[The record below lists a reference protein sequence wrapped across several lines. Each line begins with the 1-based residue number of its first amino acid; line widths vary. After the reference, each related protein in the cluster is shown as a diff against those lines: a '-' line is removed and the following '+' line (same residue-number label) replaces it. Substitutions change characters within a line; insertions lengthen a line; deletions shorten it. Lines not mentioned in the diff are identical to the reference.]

1 MAEVSV
7 YFAVKLWAIISYDR
21 LRYSKPEKNIPP
33 HKLGDILIFDGGEGF
48 SFYPFAKVVG
58 GNQQQL
64 FLSWGGRQWSN
75 YINPPSSKGSRACN
89 GG

>member
-21 LRYSKPEKNIPP
+21 LKYSEPAGDILP
-33 HKLGDILIFDGGEGF
+33 HKLGDVLVFNGGKGF

-58 GNQQQL
+58 GNQQQ
-64 FLSWGGRQWSN
+64 FFFSWGGRGWSN
-75 YINPPSSKGSRACN
+75 YINSPLGKGARACN